1 MKVYLVR
8 SFNNSDVNLFP
19 CIDVR
24 GVFATRAGA
33 EQSIAPEAQNA
44 VDRGMCKN
52 TAVYFDRWISAYE
65 LNI

>member
-8 SFNNSDVNLFP
+8 GFDSGGTSLVP
-19 CIDVR
+19 CVEVK

-33 EQSIAPEAQNA
+33 EQSIGPAAQHA
-44 VDRGMCKN
+44 VDRGLCKN
-52 TAVYFDRWISAYE
+52 TAEYFDLWISAYD